1 MDPDSALLQLPDN
14 IEIKVK
20 VDADHSEIVKFNDRN
35 IEPYTTAIR
44 YLKKF
49 EEDAGKEVP
58 QRFRMLRYLLLDIFY
73 YPLRSLLLRSNIR
86 RCNRSENRYTCPTD
100 SERR

>member
-14 IEIKVK
+14 MEIKVK

-35 IEPYTTAIR
+35 SEPYKTTIR

-58 QRFRMLRYLLLDIFY
+58 QRFCM
-73 YPLRSLLLRSNIR
+73 
-86 RCNRSENRYTCPTD
+86 
-100 SERR
+100 